1 MGRHPRD
8 VREASFYHSS
18 IRSWPT
24 NERPREKLLS
34 RGTSALSEAEL
45 LAILLRTGAGGVTA
59 VDLAKALLV
68 EHGSLERLATR
79 SIQELRR
86 YRGVGETKAITVL
99 AAFELGR
106 RLASGRMDE
115 KIQVQSP
122 EDVVRI
128 YQPLL
133 RDRRQEIFKV
143 LLLDSANHLL
153 RDVEV
158 SSGILNSALVHPREV
173 FRTAISEPAASVI
186 LLHNHPSGNPE
197 PSSEDLQ
204 ITHQLVEAGRII
216 GIPVHDHII
225 VAEDRYT
232 SFAERGIL

>member
-1 MGRHPRD
+1 MGRQAGDIH
-8 VREASFYHSS
+8 EESFYHSS
-18 IRSWPT
+18 ITSWPRE
-24 NERPREKLLS
+24 ERPREKLLS
-34 RGTSALSEAEL
+34 RGASALSEAEL
-45 LAILLRTGAGGVTA
+45 LAILLRSGAGGVTA

-68 EHGSLERLATR
+68 EHGSLARLATR

-99 AAFELGR
+99 AAIELGR
-106 RLASGRMDE
+106 RLASRGPSE
-115 KIQVQSP
+115 AIQIQAP
-122 EDVVRI
+122 EDVVRV

-133 RDRRQEIFKV
+133 RDKRQEVFKV

-173 FRTAISEPAASVI
+173 FRAAIAEPAASVI

-204 ITHQLVEAGRII
+204 ITHQLTEAGRII

-225 VAEDRYT
+225 IGETRYT